1 MFNYKMSPTG
11 KAFHECDKFLKL
23 LCGPYGS
30 GKSTCCAVDL
40 LAYACAQT
48 PADDGVR
55 YSRVG
60 VVRATY
66 PELISST
73 RRTLL
78 EVLPEGCGS
87 ITNAIAPLKGV
98 YVFPLADGTTVNLE
112 LDLVAMRTGADEFRL
127 RSLNWTF
134 AWINE
139 ATGVEPEVLTHVIS
153 RCGRYPS
160 ADFGGVRWGG
170 VLLDFNQPDAGS
182 WLDNYIKNPESN
194 YGIFLQPPAGIKRID
209 PNGQVT
215 YEPNPEAEN
224 LENLGSKEEGDPEDM
239 TPQERGMRYY
249 KNQMS
254 AWLKMGRPD
263 VVDNLFCML
272 DVPIIDG
279 KPVYTNFKLAKHV
292 ADVEIKP
299 EPFAQVIIGMDQ
311 SGIHPAA
318 VVMQYQQ
325 GKWCVLDELY
335 AEGEGLEN
343 FIYGLLIPLLRGKY
357 STNSVIAAIDPSN
370 QRDSWQAITP
380 KRRLEEAGIVAVT
393 EISNSPKLRIQMV
406 EHMLNQDTGG
416 LLVSPECRML
426 IRGFTHEYRFR
437 KLRSSGTTGAAYTPQ
452 PEKNDV
458 SHIHD
463 ALQYAALLI
472 YRGKQEDSTQ
482 VKELAQKAQDQRR
495 ILSKI
500 L

>member
-11 KAFHECDKFLKL
+11 KLFHECDKFLKFI
-23 LCGPYGS
+23 CGPYGS

-40 LAYACAQT
+40 LANACAQ
-48 PADDGVR
+48 PAVDGVR
-55 YSRVG
+55 YCRVG
-60 VVRATY
+60 VIRSTY
-66 PELISST
+66 PELSAAT

-78 EVLPEGCGS
+78 EVLPTECGS
-87 ITNAIAPLKGV
+87 ITSVGAPLKGL

-112 LDLVAMRTGADEFRL
+112 LDLVSMKDPADEEKI

-139 ATGVEPEVLTHVIS
+139 ATGVCPEVLIAVIS

-160 ADFGGVRWGG
+160 DDLGGIRWGG
-170 VLLDFNQPDAGS
+170 VMLDFNQPESGS
-182 WLDNYIKNPESN
+182 WLDTYVKNPEPN
-194 YGIFLQPPAGIKRID
+194 YGIFHQPPAAFKRVD
-209 PNGQVT
+209 ENGNVT
-215 YEPNPEAEN
+215 YEVNSAAEN
-224 LENLGSKEEGDPEDM
+224 LRNLGSTEEGDPEDF
-239 TPQERGMRYY
+239 TPEQRGMRYY
-249 KNQMS
+249 SNQMN
-254 AWLKMGRPD
+254 AWLKQGRSD
-263 VVDNLFCML
+263 VVENLFCML
-272 DVPIIDG
+272 DVPVIDG
-279 KPVYTNFKLAKHV
+279 KPVYTNFKVAKHV
-292 ADVEIKP
+292 AAAELQP
-299 EPFAQVIIGMDQ
+299 EPFLEVIIGMDQ

-318 VVMQYQQ
+318 VVMQYQK
-325 GKWCVLDELY
+325 GKWCILDELY
-335 AEGEGLEN
+335 AEGEGFEN
-343 FIYGLLIPLLRGKY
+343 FIYGILVPLLRNRY

-380 KRRLEEAGIVAVT
+380 KRRLEEAGITAVT

-416 LLVSPECRML
+416 LLISPTCSML
-426 IRGFTHEYRFR
+426 IRGFTHEYRYR
-437 KLRSSGTTGAAYTPQ
+437 KLRSSGTAGAAYTPQ

-482 VKELAQKAQDQRR
+482 VRELAQRVQEQRR
-495 ILSKI
+495 ILSRI